1 MTKTAVEMTIGE
13 GWYTR
18 ANSWSRSKACAPS
31 FVGVWVRCCIG
42 AWFSGGCP
50 RPLRRPTPVISPL
63 SALFGFFSRD
73 LGIDLGTA
81 NTLVYVRG
89 KGIVISEPSVVAIDR
104 KSRRALAVG
113 VEAKA
118 MVGKTPDS
126 IVAVRPLKDGVI
138 ADFDTVEMMLHY
150 FIRRVHLQRMMAPH
164 PRVVIGFLSGVT
176 EVEKRAAKD
185 AALSAGARE
194 AYTIE
199 EPMAAAIG
207 AGLPINE
214 PIGSMIV
221 DIGGGTTEVAVISL
235 GGIVVNHS
243 IRVAGDEIDDSI
255 VQYARRDHNLVI
267 GERTAENAKIAAGSA
282 YPLEE
287 EIRTTLR
294 GRDLLTG
301 LPKSVEVSSVEL
313 RDAISQPVNTIV
325 ELVKTSIEETPPELV
340 ADIMEQ
346 GITLAGGGALLLG
359 LDRRLQQELRMPVRR
374 AEDPLTC
381 VARGTGR
388 VAEALHLYQRAL
400 AGGQELR
407 RSG

>member
-1 MTKTAVEMTIGE
+1 MRLLSGLL
-13 GWYTR
+13 GWLG
-18 ANSWSRSKACAPS
+18 P
-31 FVGVWVRCCIG
+31 
-42 AWFSGGCP
+42 
-50 RPLRRPTPVISPL
+50 
-63 SALFGFFSRD
+63 D
-73 LGIDLGTA
+73 LGIDLGGA

-89 KGIVISEPSVVAIDR
+89 KGIVISEPSVVAIDA
-104 KSRRALAVG
+104 KTRRILAVG

-118 MVGKTPDS
+118 MVGKTPES
-126 IVAVRPLKDGVI
+126 IIAVRPLKDGVI
-138 ADFDTVEMMLHY
+138 ADFDTVAMMLHY
-150 FIRRVHLQRMMAPH
+150 FIRKVHLQRLMAP
-164 PRVVIGFLSGVT
+164 PRVVIGIPSGVT
-176 EVEKRAAKD
+176 EVEKRAVKD

-214 PIGSMIV
+214 PVGSMIV
-221 DIGGGTTEVAVISL
+221 DIGGGTTEVAVIAL

-243 IRVAGDEIDDSI
+243 IRVAGDEIDDMI
-255 VQYARRDHNLVI
+255 IPYVRRDHNLVI
-267 GERTAENAKIAAGSA
+267 GEQTAENAKIVAGSA

-287 EIRTTLR
+287 EVCIMLR

-301 LPKSVEVSSVEL
+301 LPKSVGVSSVEL
-313 RDAISQPVNTIV
+313 RDAISQPVGTIV
-325 ELVKTSIEETPPELV
+325 EVIKTAIEETPPELV
-340 ADIMEQ
+340 ADIMEH

-359 LDRRLQQELRMPVRR
+359 LDRRIQKELRMPVRC

-388 VAEALHLYQRAL
+388 VAEALHLYRRAL

-407 RSG
+407 RG

>member
-1 MTKTAVEMTIGE
+1 
-13 GWYTR
+13 
-18 ANSWSRSKACAPS
+18 
-31 FVGVWVRCCIG
+31 
-42 AWFSGGCP
+42 
-50 RPLRRPTPVISPL
+50 
-63 SALFGFFSRD
+63 
-73 LGIDLGTA
+73 
-81 NTLVYVRG
+81 
-89 KGIVISEPSVVAIDR
+89 
-104 KSRRALAVG
+104 
-113 VEAKA
+113 
-118 MVGKTPDS
+118 
-126 IVAVRPLKDGVI
+126 
-138 ADFDTVEMMLHY
+138 MMRHY
-150 FIRRVHLQRMMAPH
+150 FIRKVHMQRMMAPH
-164 PRVVIGFLSGVT
+164 PRVVIGIPSGVT

-243 IRVAGDEIDDSI
+243 IRVAGDEIDDAI
-255 VQYARRDHNLVI
+255 IQYARRDHNLVI

-325 ELVKTSIEETPPELV
+325 EVVKTAIRSDDAIIQYARRDHNLVIGERTAENAKIAAGSAYPLEEEIRTTLRGRDLLTGLPKSVEVSSVELRDAISQPVNTIVEVVKTAIEETPPELV

-346 GITLAGGGALLLG
+346 GITLAGGGALLFG
-359 LDRRLQQELRMPVRR
+359 LDRRLQTELKMPVYR
-374 AEDPLTC
+374 ADDPLTC

-388 VAEALHLYQRAL
+388 VAEALHLYERAL
-400 AGGQELR
+400 ASGSEIR
-407 RSG
+407 RAR

>member
-1 MTKTAVEMTIGE
+1 MI
-13 GWYTR
+13 R
-18 ANSWSRSKACAPS
+18 
-31 FVGVWVRCCIG
+31 
-42 AWFSGGCP
+42 
-50 RPLRRPTPVISPL
+50 PL
-63 SALFGFFSRD
+63 SALFGLFSRD

-89 KGIVISEPSVVAIDR
+89 KGIVISEPSVVAVDR
-104 KSRRALAVG
+104 KTRRALAVG

-118 MVGKTPDS
+118 MVGKTPET

-150 FIRRVHLQRMMAPH
+150 FIRKVHAQQLITPH
-164 PRVVIGFLSGVT
+164 PRVVIGIPSGVT

-214 PIGSMIV
+214 PVGSMIV

-235 GGIVVNHS
+235 GGIVVNYS
-243 IRVAGDEIDDSI
+243 IRVAGDEIDEAI
-255 VQYARRDHNLVI
+255 IQWARRDHNLVI
-267 GERTAENAKIAAGSA
+267 GERSAENAKIAAGSA

-287 EIRTTLR
+287 ERRVVLR

-301 LPKSVEVSSVEL
+301 LPKAVEVSSVEI
-313 RDAISQPVNTIV
+313 RDAIAGPVNQIV
-325 ELVKTSIEETPPELV
+325 ELVKTCVEETPPELV
-340 ADIMEQ
+340 ADIMER
-346 GITLAGGGALLLG
+346 GIVLAGGGALLMG
-359 LDRRLQQELRMPVRR
+359 LDKRLMAELRMPVYL
-374 AEDPLTC
+374 ADDPLTC

-400 AGGQELR
+400 AGSQQR
-407 RSG
+407 RTPARS